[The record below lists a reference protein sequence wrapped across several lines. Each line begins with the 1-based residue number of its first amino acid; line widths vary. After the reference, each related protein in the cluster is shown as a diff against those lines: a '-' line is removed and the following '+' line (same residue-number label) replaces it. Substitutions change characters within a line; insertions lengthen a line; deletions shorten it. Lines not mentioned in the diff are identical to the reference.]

1 VGSEPKDSEEVIQFR
16 RLYSEVRAAS
26 ENDPARLE
34 LRAQDDPSLSKLCS
48 KLSKAVWDF
57 ERRRRPQLFAMC
69 VDPVFV
75 SEFREYE
82 EHWQSAVA
90 GVVLA
95 PLLKLKTAPPKGDR
109 EKIQIE
115 GADDDA
121 KEAAEALDFVIRFA
135 WDQVTQDDRDLGG
148 EADEL
153 IEKINEGVAAWRQLT
168 KNIVDL
174 RGVFRR
180 RSLAPFTHVPPHV
193 AHPKS
198 PSKSSQFW
206 PVYEC
211 ATDAFVMGNFHAA
224 IALLRAIVESH
235 LQRAY
240 DARQFNLGDK
250 IKSVRDV
257 LPQAANAES
266 LLRLRSVAV
275 AVLHLESEKIKPE
288 ERQDAE
294 RRLKPD
300 RIEEETRQLLRVV
313 CALIEAPEQPN
324 DCRS

>member
-1 VGSEPKDSEEVIQFR
+1 
-16 RLYSEVRAAS
+16 VRAAS

-34 LRAQDDPSLSKLCS
+34 LRAQGDP
-48 KLSKAVWDF
+48 
-57 ERRRRPQLFAMC
+57 
-69 VDPVFV
+69 DPVFV

-90 GVVLA
+90 GVVLS
-95 PLLKLKTAPPKGDR
+95 PLLKLKAAPPKGINR

-121 KEAAEALDFVIRFA
+121 KESAEALDFVIWFA
-135 WDQVTQDDRDLGG
+135 WDQVSQDDRDLGG
-148 EADEL
+148 KADEL
-153 IEKINEGVAAWRQLT
+153 LEKINEGVATWLQLT
-168 KNIVDL
+168 KNIGLDL

-180 RSLAPFTHVPPHV
+180 RSLAPFTNVPRHV
-193 AHPKS
+193 AHPKT

-206 PVYEC
+206 LVYER
-211 ATDAFVMGNFHAA
+211 ASDAFVMGNFHAA
-224 IALLRAIVESH
+224 IALLRAIVESL

-240 DARQFNLGDK
+240 GAREFDLRDK

-266 LLRLRSVAV
+266 LLRLRTVAV
-275 AVLHLESEKIKPE
+275 AVLHLESEKMSPE

-300 RIEEETRQLLRVV
+300 RIEGETRHLLRVV
-313 CALIEAPEQPN
+313 RALIEGAPEQPN